1 MFFFFFF
8 FDDPFVERLT
18 QAMEKQDL
26 TPETLAL
33 RTGVSLA
40 TVHRW
45 LDGTY
50 KPRFVNLP
58 KVAHVLNVSTDYL
71 HGKDDLF

>member
-18 QAMEKQDL
+18 LAMKEQDL

-33 RTGVSLA
+33 RTGVSLS

-50 KPRFVNLP
+50 KPRHANLCN
-58 KVAHVLNVSTDYL
+58 VVRVLNVSADYL
-71 HGKDDLF
+71 CSTND

>member
-18 QAMEKQDL
+18 HAMEKQDL

-58 KVAHVLNVSTDYL
+58 KVARALNVSADYL
-71 HGKDDLF
+71 CSITD